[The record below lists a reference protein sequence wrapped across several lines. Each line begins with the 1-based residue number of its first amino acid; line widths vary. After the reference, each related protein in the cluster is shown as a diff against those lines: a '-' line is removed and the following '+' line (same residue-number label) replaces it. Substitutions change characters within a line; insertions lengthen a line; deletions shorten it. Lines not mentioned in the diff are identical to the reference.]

1 MNIENWV
8 IQLFTEIESA
18 ADKDESYDL
27 HLTQEMVKD
36 IAFESRSL
44 EWIEMY

>member
-1 MNIENWV
+1 MNLENWV
-8 IQLFTEIESA
+8 IQLLTEIEDA
-18 ADKDESYDL
+18 AFKGESYDL
-27 HLTQEMVKD
+27 HLTKDMVQD